1 MKQAAIYLR
10 VSTDGQTT
18 ENQKLALI
26 TLLNRAGWD
35 LAGIYED
42 AGISGAK
49 GRELRPALDNL
60 LKDAS
65 RRKFD
70 VVVAWS
76 VDRLGRSLSDL
87 TAMLKEL
94 HSLGIDLVLHQQG
107 VDTTTP
113 AGKAL
118 FGMLGVF
125 SEFERALIQE
135 RVRAGLVRARANG
148 RRLGRPIVATPQ
160 LQTKIRTARAKGLS
174 LRKIAKQLGVS
185 AGTVHSVL
193 AANAH

>member
-1 MKQAAIYLR
+1 LKQAAIYLR

>member
-1 MKQAAIYLR
+1 